1 MFGNYRKNILYL
13 WKTINNMERTRT
25 TPIGKVR
32 MDKTISDFIRLVT
45 GNRICYDES
54 IQRRQVWTKR
64 NETEYKKCLLLGKDV
79 SNIVM
84 ADVRS
89 CMDLALGNKSTY
101 DYEYFSNLYNK
112 GTRYVS
118 IDGGNRTR
126 FLMNLYDSQDWRS
139 GNVDDEMF
147 DFFDLPIS
155 VVVISNATKLDLH
168 DIASYLNSGESWN
181 KQEKRNA
188 SYGMVSDFVR
198 KWGNTYSETF
208 KLIKGVTFPRMKDLE
223 LFTHLLAYH
232 QYNGLSLSNKTLDN
246 LFKCDEI
253 FNEKLFL
260 DTLKTWSKC
269 VHIIHDTNSDIGKSF
284 SFNLFMYLLDMNRSY
299 NTVINKDKIN
309 GFVEK
314 YLELENNRIKNTF
327 NKPPKENWTNINR
340 NIAQYM
346 VLKFNTIY
354 NDMLPYVTEYF
365 YILDNVRTF
374 SSMEKI
380 AKCIETNGV
389 VVRLD
394 GSTEVITPLQSTNGK
409 VVHGNHKE
417 IPHSKGGPTT
427 IENLNLMVP
436 EDNIRLSN
444 NY

>member
-1 MFGNYRKNILYL
+1 MGPN
-13 WKTINNMERTRT
+13 RT
-25 TPIGKVR
+25 TPISKMR
-32 MDKTISDFIRLVT
+32 MDSTIREFINRLVK

-54 IQRRQVWTKR
+54 IQRRQVWGKK
-64 NETEYKKCLLLGKDV
+64 NEVEYKKCLILGKDV

-84 ADVRS
+84 ADVES
-89 CMDLALGNKSTY
+89 CKNYALINKSSY
-101 DYEYFSNLYNK
+101 DYEYFSNLYDN

-126 FLMNLYDSQDWRS
+126 FLLKLYNEVDWN
-139 GNVDDEMF
+139 GNVEDDVF
-147 DFFDLPIS
+147 DFFNQTIS
-155 VVVISNATKLDLH
+155 VVVIGNASKLDLH

-188 SYGMVSDFVR
+188 SYGVVSDFIR

-223 LFTHLLAYH
+223 LLSQFLAYH
-232 QYNGLSLSNKTLDN
+232 HYSGVPLSNGTLDK
-246 LFKCDEI
+246 LFKNPEI
-253 FNEKLFL
+253 LNEKTFL
-260 DTLKTWSKC
+260 EALKNWSKC
-269 VHIIHDTNSDIGKSF
+269 IQLIHDTGSDISKSL
-284 SFNLFMYLLDMNRSY
+284 SFNLFMYLIDMYRFYGS
-299 NTVINKDKIN
+299 VLKKDSID
-309 GFVEK
+309 GFVNK

-327 NKPPKENWTNINR
+327 SNTPKENWTNINR
-340 NIAQYM
+340 NINQYM
-346 VLKFNTIY
+346 VIKFNTIY

-394 GSTEVITPLQSTNGK
+394 GSTEIITPLQSTNGK